1 MSAREGVYA
10 RVTKVIGAETMACA
24 TAAAGGGDAAGGG
37 VLGKAKGEG
46 GSGGEGA

>member
-37 VLGKAKGEG
+37 VLGKGEG